1 MIGAGAAPRLAGSLA
16 LVWLICLVATT
27 AVAQTGSRPF
37 ELHVSPITAFKIG
50 EDETRFG
57 ALEFRGGLELSTE
70 NADFGGLS
78 GIDFTPDGWLIAVAD
93 TGFWFTARPIEND
106 DRLIDLVEARI
117 APILGADGRPLTSKK
132 QSDAE
137 GLRIIS
143 RNNRLTALVSFERQD
158 YLRRF
163 VASPDFADA
172 HSRSMPLPKSVREIN
187 NNKGMEA
194 IAIAPEQPPFSGAI
208 VLIAEHSL
216 DQNGNH
222 RGWILGAPRAG
233 TFSVIRK
240 DDFDVTDAAF
250 LANSDLLILERR
262 FNLTDGVG
270 MRIRRIAAADLQ
282 PGETVDGHTLIEA
295 DLRFQIDN
303 MEGMALRPGSGGE
316 TLITLVSD
324 DNKNFVQR
332 TILLQFALLPD
343 TLPVPRQRPARGQ

>member
-1 MIGAGAAPRLAGSLA
+1 MIGGARRLAGCLA
-16 LVWLICLVATT
+16 LTWLFCLVAT
-27 AVAQTGSRPF
+27 AAAPQTGFQPI
-37 ELHVSPITAFKIG
+37 ELQVSPIKAFKIG
-50 EDETRFG
+50 DDETRFG
-57 ALEFRGGLELSTE
+57 ALEFRGGLELSAE

-78 GIDFTPDGWLIAVAD
+78 GIDFTPDGRLVAVAD
-93 TGFWFTARPIEND
+93 TGFWFTARPVEND
-106 DRLIDLVEARI
+106 GRLTGLVEARI
-117 APILGADGRPLTSKK
+117 APILGADGRPLTGKK
-132 QSDAE
+132 QGDAE
-137 GLRIIS
+137 GLRIVS
-143 RNNRLTALVSFERQD
+143 GKNRLTAFVSFERQD

-163 VASPDFADA
+163 VGSPDFADA
-172 HSRSMPLPKSVREIN
+172 HSRSMRLPKSVGEIN
-187 NNKGMEA
+187 RNKGMEA

-216 DQNGNH
+216 DRNGNH

-282 PGETVDGHTLIEA
+282 PGETVDGRILMEA

-303 MEGMALRPGSGGE
+303 MEGMALRFGSGGE
-316 TLITLVSD
+316 TLVTLASD

-332 TILLQFALLPD
+332 TILLQFALRPDVLP
-343 TLPVPRQRPARGQ
+343 LPRQRPARGQ